1 MVIVATAAALICLR
15 WHAPVHLIQSMAW
28 PQSSTWAIN
37 RACDQYY
44 SPGSARCPAAP
55 PWPLRLDDPR
65 MNCSVGHTCV
75 LPQQSINASSMR
87 YTNFSSH
94 VIGRPTFLSIIHIRT
109 PVSHSAYL
117 LHCHC
122 NKPPPSTSTTMFISW
137 APTSLDNLTVLFRL
151 TILLLFLSRTLTGIA
166 WFNSGN

>member
-1 MVIVATAAALICLR
+1 MPVTTIIPLVLLVALR
-15 WHAPVHLIQSMAW
+15 HQ
-28 PQSSTWAIN
+28 
-37 RACDQYY
+37 
-44 SPGSARCPAAP
+44 
-55 PWPLRLDDPR
+55 LRLDDPR

-122 NKPPPSTSTTMFISW
+122 NKPPPSTSTTTTDVHFLGAHFTRQLDCPFPIDNIAFIFIAHIDRDHMIQFRKLKANTCNIPQHWHQLARRSR
-137 APTSLDNLTVLFRL
+137 PTRL
-151 TILLLFLSRTLTGIA
+151 
-166 WFNSGN
+166 